1 MAKPRRM
8 RAYPVTVARARRQA
22 EKEQTMRTWTEQLA
36 RIKEL
41 ETERNGA
48 IDDVMRAEA
57 DRDSQR
63 RRGNAYRNRALALV
77 RALKWK
83 REQARGSV
91 LRAEK
96 DATWNSD
103 LSKHYQNNAIKANAR
118 AAALEAQLADA
129 RALLVRARYHI
140 SSDDDPLLADDMN
153 TLLAAHPAPAAGE
166 QGETGETDGRA

>member
-22 EKEQTMRTWTEQLA
+22 EMEQTMRTWSEQLA

-77 RALKWK
+77 RQVARK
-83 REQARGSV
+83 REVATAIKSLKYEQEDGRMTV
-91 LRAEK
+91 EMRAEF
-96 DATWNSD
+96 
-103 LSKHYQNNAIKANAR
+103 
-118 AAALEAQLADA
+118 
-129 RALLVRARYHI
+129 VRAI
-140 SSDDDPLLADDMN
+140 SIWLCQWFVDSGGKNYIEM
-153 TLLAAHPAPAAGE
+153 TIS
-166 QGETGETDGRA
+166 